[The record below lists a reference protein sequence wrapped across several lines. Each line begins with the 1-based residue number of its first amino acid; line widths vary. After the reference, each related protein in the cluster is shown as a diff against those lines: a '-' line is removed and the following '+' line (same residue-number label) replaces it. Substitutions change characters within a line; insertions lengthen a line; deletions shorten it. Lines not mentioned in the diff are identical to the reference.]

1 MDYNPQKFL
10 DSIKDKDFWKHK
22 PLNEMSDQE
31 WEALCDG
38 CGKCCLNK
46 LEHKNKILWT
56 NARCR
61 FLDTQSCLCRI
72 YEHRFEKVSDCRKVN
87 LQYITQEST
96 CLPKTCAY
104 RLLFEGKELPS
115 WHPLVT
121 GDAQS
126 THKAFASVK
135 HRCIISETDVKDYE
149 DHVVYWEDL

>member
-31 WEALCDG
+31 
-38 CGKCCLNK
+38 
-46 LEHKNKILWT
+46 WT

-126 THKAFASVK
+126 THKAFASVR